1 MNGILRKVA
10 ICFIAIVFPSMVH
23 ATDIDNVL
31 RICNDA
37 LDAAA
42 ARLDAPAPTAVTDN
56 PQAEYDATIDSIEV
70 YSDRMWTIDAYVAA
84 RKAYAI
90 AKEYGIKPTPKQNL
104 TYLAALTNL
113 KGHRH
118 YLKNLEALVRK
129 IDSTDVNLLYN
140 GYMLLTR
147 AYIKSNRP
155 ADASAAALK
164 ALDYASSDDEKI
176 YAFTEANVAANDA
189 ADTYTFMMTTG
200 GLDQTARPGSRQYV
214 ALLDQKAAYA
224 SRLGQSDEVC
234 RLRVD
239 CADEAYSVFGSDA
252 ILSAHYANKAF
263 NSLVKAN
270 RRDEAEVWLER
281 ILDIIKA
288 NSGHSDFYDLIFNTA
303 AYQFYKGASDAF
315 EIMGKAYYLQKKTR
329 GFVGEAAEMA
339 ASLAYCAYL
348 INDFQKAAEY
358 QKQSVA
364 LAYLT
369 SGLFDLSTATKYANL
384 ATYHA
389 ANKDYREARKAIN
402 NMITAYRT
410 CLPLLFSTM
419 PSADRFDLFNSER
432 ISNPLGNLVPQLAL
446 VGIVAP
452 EDAYA
457 AALLYKGILL
467 ATENELRDK
476 IALSGD
482 SVLVA
487 DYDRYKVLLREID
500 ERSMADGQ
508 RPEAL
513 IAQAKLLESSLMER
527 SESFQ
532 AGVGPFRIYHDDIQY
547 YLKGDEMAV
556 EFIQAQFPDD
566 VVYGAVCL
574 RKNGPP
580 QVRYLL
586 TDSIL
591 RGISPDSY
599 YSGPELYK
607 AIWEPVLKD
616 NPDVKK
622 IYFAPSAR
630 MHDIAIEYVPDSTGT
645 PINEQ
650 LAMHRVS
657 STRIIA
663 RQRGHEY
670 SRDVSASGNA
680 VIFGGINYY
689 PDEYEM
695 AENLMAVSA
704 PDASATRSAF
714 HKSRSGMRIAFL
726 PGTLDEAKEI
736 DAMASDCG
744 LSTSLLADIDGSEG
758 AFKKLSG
765 SGVNLL
771 HIATHGF
778 YFPENKKSDESEI
791 LERAGLIMAG
801 AGIDLTEVQSE
812 YDAVLDDGFLTARE
826 IAHVD
831 LENLDLVVLSACET
845 ALGDSNGEGVFG
857 LQRGFKKAD
866 ANSIMMTLT
875 KVDDRA
881 TQVFMN
887 AFYRNFLG
895 RKGKNASLAA
905 AQRELRLFDGG
916 VFDHPRYW
924 APFILLDALD

>member
-37 LDAAA
+37 LDASA
-42 ARLDAPAPTAVTDN
+42 ARLDAPAPAAVTDN
-56 PQAEYDATIDSIEV
+56 PQAAFDATIDSIEV

-84 RKAYAI
+84 KKAYAI
-90 AKEYGIKPTPKQNL
+90 AREYGLEPTPKQNL
-104 TYLAALTNL
+104 TCIAAMMYL
-113 KGHRH
+113 KGYRH
-118 YLKNLEALVRK
+118 YLKYIEALVRK

-140 GYMLLTR
+140 GYILLSR
-147 AYIKSNRP
+147 AYIKSDRP

-176 YAFTEANVAANDA
+176 GAFIVANVAANDA

-200 GLDQTARPGSRQYV
+200 GLDQTAQPGSREYV
-214 ALLDQKAAYA
+214 ALLDQKATYA

-239 CADEAYSVFGSDA
+239 CANEAYSVFGSDA
-252 ILSAHYANKAF
+252 IPFAHYANKAF
-263 NSLVKAN
+263 TSLVEAN
-270 RRDEAEVWLER
+270 RRAEAEVWLER
-281 ILDIIKA
+281 ILDIIKT
-288 NSGHSDFYDLIFNTA
+288 NSGHADFSVWISNIAT
-303 AYQFYKGASDAF
+303 YQFYKGASDAF
-315 EIMGKAYYLQKKTR
+315 EILEKAYLVQKEIGGTF
-329 GFVGEAAEMA
+329 GDSADMVAQ
-339 ASLAYCAYL
+339 LAYCAYL
-348 INDFQKAAEY
+348 KNDFRKAVDY
-358 QKQSVA
+358 QEKVVA
-364 LAYLT
+364 VARYI
-369 SGLFDLSTATKYANL
+369 SGFSHLSTAAKLANL
-384 ATYHA
+384 AAYYVG
-389 ANKDYREARKAIN
+389 NNDYKEARLSIRD
-402 NMITAYRT
+402 MITAYRT
-410 CLPLLFSTM
+410 CLPVLFSTM
-419 PSADRFDLFNSER
+419 PSADRFHLFNNEQ

-446 VGIVAP
+446 LGIAAP
-452 EDAYA
+452 EEAYA

-482 SVLVA
+482 SALVA
-487 DYDRYKVLLREID
+487 DYDCYKVLLREID

-532 AGVGPFRIYHDDIQY
+532 AGVEPFRIYHDDIQY

-574 RKNGPP
+574 RKDGRP
-580 QVRYLL
+580 QVHYLL

-591 RGISPDSY
+591 RGISPESY
-599 YSGPELYK
+599 YSGSELYK

-663 RQRGHEY
+663 QQRRQDVTRG
-670 SRDVSASGNA
+670 VSESGNA

-695 AENLMAVSA
+695 AENLMAVSS

-744 LSTSLLADIDGSEG
+744 LSTSLLTDIDGSEG

-857 LQRGFKKAD
+857 LQRGFKKAG
-866 ANSIMMTLT
+866 ANSILMTLT

-905 AQRELRLFDGG
+905 AQKELRLFDGG
-916 VFDHPRYW
+916 VYDHPRYW